1 MAPQKTI
8 PWSVSEVTQF
18 LMLVA
23 DEKIQVEL
31 DGTRNEKVYRE
42 LAQRMASFGYER
54 TFRQCREKL
63 KKLKSDY
70 RSIKDNNCRGGSNRK
85 SWKWFGHMDAI
96 YGHRDRDNGNRLR
109 DDSSFLEV
117 IIADELSPTLESP
130 TLEDNTMSPKGDS
143 AVPPESMHIL
153 SQHSEMDSDVEE
165 DDDVSVPEFSP
176 PKRNGRRRTPCDS
189 DLVAVLREI
198 HSTDVVHHR
207 VEEAQ
212 QERAIRLQELQLEQR
227 AEHFQLALEEM
238 RLSRET
244 EEALRRQELD
254 ATNAFNQ
261 AFLAMLGKLVE
272 HSDSQ
277 RP

>member
-1 MAPQKTI
+1 MAPQKSN

-18 LMLVA
+18 LVLVS
-23 DEKIQVEL
+23 DDKIQVEL
-31 DGTRNEKVYRE
+31 DGTRNEKAYRE

-70 RSIKDNNCRGGSNRK
+70 RAIKDNNNRGGSNRK
-85 SWKWFGHMDAI
+85 SWKWFGQMDAI
-96 YGHRDRDNGNRLR
+96 YGHRDSGSSLR
-109 DDSSFLEV
+109 DDSSFLKV
-117 IIADELSPTLESP
+117 IIEDDFSPTLESP
-130 TLEDNTMSPKGDS
+130 TLENGTLSPKGDPV
-143 AVPPESMHIL
+143 VPPESVPTL
-153 SQHSEMDSDVEE
+153 SQQSEVDSDVE

-176 PKRNGRRRTPCDS
+176 PKRNGRRRTPRDA

-212 QERAIRLQELQLEQR
+212 QERAVRLQELQLQQR
-227 AEHFQLALEEM
+227 AEQFQLALEEM
-238 RLSRET
+238 RLSRES

-272 HSDSQ
+272 RSDSQ

>member
-1 MAPQKTI
+1 MAPQKII

-42 LAQRMASFGYER
+42 LAQRMASFGYNR

-70 RSIKDNNCRGGSNRK
+70 RAIKDNNCRGGSNRK

-96 YGHRDRDNGNRLR
+96 YGHRVRDSCNNLR
-109 DDSSFLEV
+109 DDSNFLEV
-117 IIADELSPTLESP
+117 ITEDDLSPIVQRSK
-130 TLEDNTMSPKGDS
+130 LEDSTLSSKGGP
-143 AVPPESMHIL
+143 AVLSESMATL
-153 SQHSEMDSDVEE
+153 PQHSEVDSDAEE
-165 DDDVSVPEFSP
+165 DDDVSVPEMSP
-176 PKRNGRRRTPCDS
+176 PKRNGRRRAPRDS
-189 DLVAVLREI
+189 DLAAVLRDI
-198 HSTDVVHHR
+198 HSADVVHHR

-212 QERAIRLQELQLEQR
+212 QERAVRLQELQLQQR

-254 ATNAFNQ
+254 ATNTFNQ

-272 HSDSQ
+272 SSNSQ
-277 RP
+277 

>member
-1 MAPQKTI
+1 MAPQKII

-42 LAQRMASFGYER
+42 LAQRMASFGYNR

-70 RSIKDNNCRGGSNRK
+70 RAIKDNNCRGGSNRK

-96 YGHRDRDNGNRLR
+96 YGHRVRNSCSNLR
-109 DDSSFLEV
+109 DDSNFLEV
-117 IIADELSPTLESP
+117 ITEDDLSPIVQRSK
-130 TLEDNTMSPKGDS
+130 LEDSTLSSKGDP
-143 AVPPESMHIL
+143 AVLSESMATL
-153 SQHSEMDSDVEE
+153 PQHSEVDSDAEE
-165 DDDVSVPEFSP
+165 DDDVSVPEMSP
-176 PKRNGRRRTPCDS
+176 PKRNGRRRAPRDS
-189 DLVAVLREI
+189 DLAAVLRDI
-198 HSTDVVHHR
+198 HSADVVHHR

-212 QERAIRLQELQLEQR
+212 QERAVRLQELQLQQR

-254 ATNAFNQ
+254 ATNTFNQ

-272 HSDSQ
+272 SSNSQ
-277 RP
+277 